1 MLAHNLKGSTMTEIT
16 IIQSGGELRADSRS
30 FVAKMDIRHRQL
42 MENIRK
48 YRDKFEE
55 LGRLAFE
62 TETLQTAGGP
72 QQTSY
77 ALLNEDQAYFLLTLS
92 RNSEAV
98 VSAKLALVKAFRQ
111 ARSHIAKTETAR
123 IEGKKVR
130 GEETAAIAELVQ
142 YATDHG
148 SASAKMYYVS
158 ITKMTNSL
166 LGLEAGKRDSL
177 PPHALDA
184 LRLAE
189 TMIDV
194 AIRDGLRAGLH
205 YKQIYALAKD
215 RVSMLAPLLPRS

>member
-1 MLAHNLKGSTMTEIT
+1 MTEIT

-30 FVAKMDIRHRQL
+30 FVSKMDIRHRQL
-42 MENIRK
+42 IENIRK
-48 YRDKFEE
+48 YQDKFEE
-55 LGRLAFE
+55 LGVVAFQ
-62 TETLQTAGGP
+62 TEQPTSQEGGRP
-72 QQTSY
+72 EVY

-92 RNSEAV
+92 RNSDAV
-98 VSAKLALVKAFRQ
+98 VAAKLALVKAFRQ
-111 ARSHIAKTETAR
+111 ARGHIAKIETAR
-123 IEGKKVR
+123 IEGKKAR
-130 GEETAAIAELVQ
+130 HEETAAIAELVQ

-148 SASAKMYYVS
+148 SESARMYYVS
-158 ITKMTNSL
+158 ITKMTNKL
-166 LGLEAGKRDSL
+166 LGLESGKRDSL

-215 RVSMLAPLLPRS
+215 RVSMLVPLLPKS

>member
-1 MLAHNLKGSTMTEIT
+1 MTEIT

-30 FVAKMDIRHRQL
+30 FVSKMDIRHRQL

-48 YRDKFEE
+48 YEPQFLE
-55 LGRLAFE
+55 LGRLPFE

-92 RNSEAV
+92 RNSDAV

-111 ARSHIAKTETAR
+111 ARGHIAKAETAR
-123 IEGKKVR
+123 IEGKKAR
-130 GEETAAIAELVQ
+130 YEETAAIAELVQ

-148 SASAKMYYVS
+148 SESAKMYYVS
-158 ITKMTNSL
+158 ITKMTNKL
-166 LGLEAGKRDSL
+166 LGIEAGKRESL

-215 RVSMLAPLLPRS
+215 KVSLLVPLLPKS

>member
-1 MLAHNLKGSTMTEIT
+1 MTEIT

-30 FVAKMDIRHRQL
+30 FVSKLDVRHRQL
-42 MENIRK
+42 IENIRK
-48 YRDKFEE
+48 YQDKFEE
-55 LGRLAFE
+55 LGLLPFE
-62 TETLQTAGGP
+62 TEAVNEDGARGIKY
-72 QQTSY
+72 QQY

-111 ARSHIAKTETAR
+111 ARSHIAKTEAAR

-148 SASAKMYYVS
+148 SESAKMYYVS
-158 ITKMTNSL
+158 ITKMTNKLIGIES
-166 LGLEAGKRDSL
+166 GKRDSL
-177 PPHALDA
+177 PPHVLDA

-194 AIRDGLRAGLH
+194 SIRDGLRAGLH
-205 YKQIYALAKD
+205 YKQIYALAKEK
-215 RVSMLAPLLPRS
+215 VSLLVPLLPKS

>member
-1 MLAHNLKGSTMTEIT
+1 MTEIT

-30 FVAKMDIRHRQL
+30 FVSKMDIRHRQL

-48 YRDKFEE
+48 YQDRFEE
-55 LGRLAFE
+55 LGILPVE
-62 TETLQTAGGP
+62 TEEITGRGQP
-72 QQTSY
+72 EKY

-92 RNSEAV
+92 RNSDAV
-98 VSAKLALVKAFRQ
+98 VAAKLALVKAFRQ
-111 ARSHIAKTETAR
+111 ARGHIAKTETAR
-123 IEGKKVR
+123 IEGKKAR
-130 GEETAAIAELVQ
+130 HEETAAIAELVQ
-142 YATDHG
+142 YATDQG
-148 SASAKMYYVS
+148 SESARMYYVS
-158 ITKMTNSL
+158 ITKMTNKL
-166 LGLEAGKRDSL
+166 LGLESGKRDSL

-215 RVSMLAPLLPRS
+215 RVSMLVPLLPKS

>member
-1 MLAHNLKGSTMTEIT
+1 MTEIT

-30 FVAKMDIRHRQL
+30 FVSKMDIRHRQL

-48 YRDKFEE
+48 YQDKFEE
-55 LGRLAFE
+55 LGILPFE
-62 TETLQTAGGP
+62 TEEITGRGQP
-72 QQTSY
+72 EKY

-92 RNSEAV
+92 RNSDAV
-98 VSAKLALVKAFRQ
+98 VAAKLALVKAFRQ
-111 ARSHIAKTETAR
+111 ARGHIAKTETAR
-123 IEGKKVR
+123 IEGKKAR
-130 GEETAAIAELVQ
+130 HEETAAIAELVQ

-148 SASAKMYYVS
+148 SESARMYYVS
-158 ITKMTNSL
+158 ITKMTNKL
-166 LGLEAGKRDSL
+166 LGLESGKRDSL

-215 RVSMLAPLLPRS
+215 RVSLLVPLLPKS

>member
-1 MLAHNLKGSTMTEIT
+1 MTEIAV
-16 IIQSGGELRADSRS
+16 IQSCGELRADSRS

-48 YRDKFEE
+48 YEAQFLE
-55 LGRLAFE
+55 LGRLPFE

-92 RNSEAV
+92 RNSDKV
-98 VSAKLALVKAFRQ
+98 VAAKLALVKAFRQ
-111 ARSHIAKTETAR
+111 ARGHLAKTETAR
-123 IEGKKVR
+123 IEGKKAR
-130 GEETAAIAELVQ
+130 REETAAIAELVQ

-148 SASAKMYYVS
+148 SESARMYYTN
-158 ITKMTNSL
+158 ITKMTNKL
-166 LGLEAGKRDSL
+166 LVIGAGKRDIL

-205 YKQIYALAKD
+205 YRQVYALARD
-215 RVSMLAPLLPRS
+215 RVSALVPLLPKS

>member
-1 MLAHNLKGSTMTEIT
+1 MTEIT

-30 FVAKMDIRHRQL
+30 FVSKMDIRHRQL
-42 MENIRK
+42 MDNIRK
-48 YRDKFEE
+48 YQDKFEE
-55 LGRLAFE
+55 LGLLPFQ
-62 TETLQTAGGP
+62 TEAVEEEGARGVKY
-72 QQTSY
+72 QQY

-98 VSAKLALVKAFRQ
+98 VDAKLALVKAFRQ
-111 ARSHIAKTETAR
+111 ARSHIAKAETAR
-123 IEGKKVR
+123 IEGKKAR
-130 GEETAAIAELVQ
+130 SEETAAIAELVQ

-148 SASAKMYYVS
+148 SESAKMYYVS
-158 ITKMTNSL
+158 ITKMTNKM
-166 LGLEAGKRDSL
+166 LGLESGKRNSL

-215 RVSMLAPLLPRS
+215 KVSLLVPLLPKS

>member
-1 MLAHNLKGSTMTEIT
+1 MTEIT

-30 FVAKMDIRHRQL
+30 FVSKMDIRHRQL
-42 MENIRK
+42 MDNIRK
-48 YRDKFEE
+48 YQDKFEE
-55 LGRLAFE
+55 LGLLPFQ
-62 TETLQTAGGP
+62 TEAVEEEGARGVKY
-72 QQTSY
+72 QQY

-98 VSAKLALVKAFRQ
+98 VAAKLALVKAFRQ
-111 ARSHIAKTETAR
+111 ARGHIAKTETAR
-123 IEGKKVR
+123 IEGKKAR
-130 GEETAAIAELVQ
+130 SEETAAIAELVQ

-148 SASAKMYYVS
+148 SESAKMYYVS
-158 ITKMTNSL
+158 ITKMTNKL
-166 LGLEAGKRDSL
+166 LGLESGKRDSL

-215 RVSMLAPLLPRS
+215 KVSLLVPLLPKS

>member
-1 MLAHNLKGSTMTEIT
+1 MTEIT
-16 IIQSGGELRADSRS
+16 IIQSSGELRADSRS
-30 FVAKMDIRHRQL
+30 FVSKMDIRHRQL

-48 YRDKFEE
+48 YQDKFEE

-62 TETLQTAGGP
+62 TETLQTAGGQ

-111 ARSHIAKTETAR
+111 ARSYIAKTETAR

-148 SASAKMYYVS
+148 SESAKMYYIS
-158 ITKMTNSL
+158 ITKMTNKL

-205 YKQIYALAKD
+205 YKQIYALAKEK
-215 RVSMLAPLLPRS
+215 VSLLVPLLPKA

>member
-1 MLAHNLKGSTMTEIT
+1 MTEIT

-30 FVAKMDIRHRQL
+30 FVSKMDIRHRQL
-42 MENIRK
+42 IENIRK
-48 YRDKFEE
+48 YQDKFEE
-55 LGRLAFE
+55 LGLLPFQ
-62 TETLQTAGGP
+62 TEAVEEDGARGVKY
-72 QQTSY
+72 QQY
-77 ALLNEDQAYFLLTLS
+77 ALLNEDQAYFMLTLS

-98 VSAKLALVKAFRQ
+98 VAAKLALVKAFRQ

-123 IEGKKVR
+123 IEGKKAR
-130 GEETAAIAELVQ
+130 REETAAIAELVQ

-148 SASAKMYYVS
+148 SESAKMYYVS
-158 ITKMTNSL
+158 ITKMTNKL
-166 LGLEAGKRDSL
+166 LGIESGKRDKL

-205 YKQIYALAKD
+205 YKQIYAIAKD
-215 RVSMLAPLLPRS
+215 KVSLLVPLLPKS